1 MAERL
6 LARALARGWVAGRM
20 VYGWERDRRQEMSEW
35 GRQNRASQPSNL
47 RAAPAGRPM
56 TAASAARTAELCAA
70 AAEGIGDGARRDSTK
85 PFQHRVRVSAGVATR
100 SPEIAAVWKRR
111 CALHGQ
117 PPGSHAQRA
126 GRDGR
131 THALQTLPEETAGG
145 ERKTRDT
152 AGPAQRARLV
162 VHGVPAGHR
171 MGAFER
177 AVVFSGCPV

>member
-1 MAERL
+1 MGAAESRVTAQQ
-6 LARALARGWVAGRM
+6 LARCTSGPTNDRGLRRE
-20 VYGWERDRRQEMSEW
+20 ERRVV
-35 GRQNRASQPSNL
+35 
-47 RAAPAGRPM
+47 
-56 TAASAARTAELCAA
+56 RT
-70 AAEGIGDGARRDSTK
+70 AAEGIGDGAHRESTE

-131 THALQTLPEETAGG
+131 THALQMLPEEEAGG
-145 ERKTRDT
+145 ERKTRET

-177 AVVFSGCPV
+177 AVVFSGCPE